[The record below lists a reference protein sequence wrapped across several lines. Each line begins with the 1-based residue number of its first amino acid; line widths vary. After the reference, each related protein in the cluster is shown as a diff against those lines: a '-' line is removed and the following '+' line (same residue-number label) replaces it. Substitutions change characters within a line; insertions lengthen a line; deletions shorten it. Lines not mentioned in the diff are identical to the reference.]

1 MKILSID
8 VGIKNLAICLL
19 EVTDSKLYKIN
30 NWEVINLCND
40 TIPKCSC
47 YLSGKKS
54 KNKCDKNAKYTKD
67 GKNYCKTHAKKTEYI
82 IPTTELY
89 SSRLNKCKIA
99 QLYEICA
106 KYNINYEKSINK
118 PKLLETI
125 NAELKSKFFDVIET
139 KKADKINLIDLG
151 KNMMQHFDV
160 TLKIKEQNIDYVLIE
175 NQISTIATRMKTL
188 QGMLTQYFIMR
199 DIENVEFISSSNKL
213 KDFLDKKKTS
223 YSERKKMGIT
233 ITNQLISETSLLHP
247 WTETFQKSKKKDDLA
262 DCFLQGRWFMKNKDL
277 IE

>member
-106 KYNINYEKSINK
+106 KYNVAIGIIATPEKVAESIADDLEVCGIKSILNFAPVLLKNK
-118 PKLLETI
+118 PGMQIRSVDLSQELQILSYYLERP
-125 NAELKSKFFDVIET
+125 S
-139 KKADKINLIDLG
+139 
-151 KNMMQHFDV
+151 
-160 TLKIKEQNIDYVLIE
+160 LKIAK
-175 NQISTIATRMKTL
+175 
-188 QGMLTQYFIMR
+188 
-199 DIENVEFISSSNKL
+199 
-213 KDFLDKKKTS
+213 
-223 YSERKKMGIT
+223 
-233 ITNQLISETSLLHP
+233 
-247 WTETFQKSKKKDDLA
+247 
-262 DCFLQGRWFMKNKDL
+262 
-277 IE
+277 

>member
-19 EVTDSKLYKIN
+19 EVTESKLYKIN

-40 TIPKCSC
+40 TVPKCSC

-54 KNKCDKNAKYTKD
+54 KNRCDKNARYTKD
-67 GKNYCKTHAKKTEYI
+67 GINYCKTHAKKTEYI

-89 SSRLNKCKIA
+89 CSRLNKCKISE
-99 QLYEICA
+99 LHEICE
-106 KYNINYEKSINK
+106 KYNIHYDKSINK
-118 PKLLETI
+118 TKLLETI
-125 NAELKSKFFDVIET
+125 NAELKSKFFDIIET

-151 KNMMQHFDV
+151 KNMMNHFDV
-160 TLKIKEQNIDYVLIE
+160 ALKIKEQNIDYVLIE

-233 ITNQLISETSLLHP
+233 ITNQLINETSLLHP

-262 DCFLQGRWFMKNKDL
+262 DCFLQGRWFMKTKDL